1 MSKDLPNV
9 VLAVLDTS
17 RRDRYGCYG
26 YPVNTTPTVDALAA
40 DGLRHDAMVSN
51 APWTVPAHGSIF
63 TGLYP
68 TQHGAQWRSGM
79 KLRESVSVT
88 LAEWM
93 RGVGY
98 ETVCATNNGLISNN
112 TGLARG
118 FDNYAFRLDLERG
131 LPRAQRRVSKALF
144 GGDSGGKIINS
155 WIDRTVP
162 QVRKPLFLF
171 VNYLECHWAYA
182 PPQRFMRQVGGD
194 DFGPL
199 EALRYRMTVARSWG
213 PWEGI
218 ARADERTLA
227 AYSKLYDGEL
237 ANADNHLHELLGI
250 LERAKRLDGETIVIV
265 TSDHGEH
272 IGEHGLADHHASLS
286 EYLTGV
292 PFVVWGPG
300 IIPTGRRTEV
310 SELVDL
316 FPSLCRMLD
325 EPVPAGYLMDRR
337 TDVLES
343 EADSPGAERI
353 AFSEWASWNDGERER
368 LARRNPS
375 FDFSDLGRDLVS
387 ARDDRF
393 KLVRTQGRPD
403 VLFDLEA
410 DPNEERDASSEW
422 PEETRRLGWRLDE
435 TTSSWAA
442 WKDEPQALSERDQA
456 ELEKRLSALG
466 YI

>member
-1 MSKDLPNV
+1 M
-9 VLAVLDTS
+9 
-17 RRDRYGCYG
+17 
-26 YPVNTTPTVDALAA
+26 
-40 DGLRHDAMVSN
+40 
-51 APWTVPAHGSIF
+51 
-63 TGLYP
+63 
-68 TQHGAQWRSGM
+68 
-79 KLRESVSVT
+79 
-88 LAEWM
+88 
-93 RGVGY
+93 
-98 ETVCATNNGLISNN
+98 
-112 TGLARG
+112 
-118 FDNYAFRLDLERG
+118 
-131 LPRAQRRVSKALF
+131 KALF
-144 GGDSGGKIINS
+144 GGDSGGKIINR
-155 WIDRTVP
+155 WLDRTVSE
-162 QVRKPLFLF
+162 VRKPLFLF

-218 ARADERTLA
+218 ARADDRTLA

-237 ANADNHLHELLGI
+237 ANADNHLRELLGI
-250 LERAKRLDGETIVIV
+250 LKRAKRLDGNTIVIV

-300 IIPTGRRTEV
+300 IIPAGRRADV
-310 SELVDL
+310 SELADL
-316 FPSLCRMLD
+316 FPSICRMLD
-325 EPVPAGYLMDRR
+325 EPVPAEYLADRR
-337 TDVLES
+337 RDVLEPQ
-343 EADSPGAERI
+343 ADNPGAERI
-353 AFSEWASWNDGERER
+353 AFSEWAAWNEGERER

-387 ARDDRF
+387 ARTDRF

-403 VLFDLEA
+403 KLFDLA
-410 DPNEERDASSEW
+410 TDPAEQRDASGEW
-422 PEETRRLGWRLDE
+422 PDETRRLGWELDQQ
-435 TTSSWAA
+435 TASWEA
-442 WKDEPQALSERDQA
+442 WKQEPEALSNTDQA

>member
-1 MSKDLPNV
+1 VSKDLPNV

-26 YPVNTTPTVDALAA
+26 YPVNTTPTVDALAT
-40 DGLRHDAMVSN
+40 DGLVHDAMISN

-79 KLRESVSVT
+79 KLRDSVSVT

-93 RGVGY
+93 QNIGY
-98 ETVCATNNGLISNN
+98 ETVCATNNGLISSN

-118 FDNYAFRLDLERG
+118 FDHYAFRLELERG
-131 LPRAQRRVSKALF
+131 LPRARRRVTKALF

-162 QVRKPLFLF
+162 EIRKPLFLF

-194 DFGPL
+194 DFGAL
-199 EALRYRMTVARSWG
+199 EGLRYRATVARSWG

-237 ANADNHLHELLGI
+237 ANADHHLHELLDI
-250 LERAKRLDGETIVIV
+250 LERSGRLDGNTIVIA

-286 EYLTGV
+286 EYLTSV

-300 IIPTGRRTEV
+300 IVPSGRRADV

-325 EPVPAGYLMDRR
+325 EPLPAGHLVERR
-337 TDVLES
+337 KDLLS
-343 EADSPGAERI
+343 READATSGEQI
-353 AFSEWASWNDGERER
+353 AFSEWRSWNEGERER

-375 FDFSDLGRDLVS
+375 FDFTDLGRDLVS
-387 ARDDRF
+387 ARTDRF
-393 KLVRTQGRPD
+393 KLVRTEGLPD
-403 VLFDLEA
+403 KLFDLEA
-410 DPNEERDASSEW
+410 DPNEERDAGGEW
-422 PEETRRLGWRLDE
+422 PEEATRIGQRLDE
-435 TTSSWAA
+435 VTASWNA
-442 WKDEPQALSERDQA
+442 WERAPEPLSERDQA
-456 ELEKRLSALG
+456 ELEERLSALG